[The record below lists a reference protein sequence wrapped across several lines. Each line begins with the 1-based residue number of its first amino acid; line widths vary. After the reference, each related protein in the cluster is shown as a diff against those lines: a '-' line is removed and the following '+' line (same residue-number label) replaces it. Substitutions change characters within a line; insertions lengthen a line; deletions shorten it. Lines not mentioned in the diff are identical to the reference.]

1 MSTQEKQAR
10 LGGRNRPRQERRGQR
25 SGQREDEGLW
35 GEHVPGEVQGQR
47 GLSRVG
53 AGERRESGGRGSRAR
68 LGSRVGAVLGI
79 GRHFGE
85 VLKQL
90 EGVQRLTQDDKD

>member
-1 MSTQEKQAR
+1 M
-10 LGGRNRPRQERRGQR
+10 
-25 SGQREDEGLW
+25 
-35 GEHVPGEVQGQR
+35 PGEVQGQR
-47 GLSRVG
+47 GLSRVS
-53 AGERRESGGRGSRAR
+53 AGERRESGGRGSRAGP
-68 LGSRVGAVLGI
+68 GSRVGAVLRIGRI

>member
-1 MSTQEKQAR
+1 M
-10 LGGRNRPRQERRGQR
+10 
-25 SGQREDEGLW
+25 
-35 GEHVPGEVQGQR
+35 PGEVQGQR

-68 LGSRVGAVLGI
+68 LGSRVGAVLRI

>member
-1 MSTQEKQAR
+1 M
-10 LGGRNRPRQERRGQR
+10 
-25 SGQREDEGLW
+25 
-35 GEHVPGEVQGQR
+35 PGEAQGQR

-53 AGERRESGGRGSRAR
+53 AGERRESGGR
-68 LGSRVGAVLGI
+68 GSRVGAVLGI